1 MTVRAERAIRVKV
14 KMLKPSVQGEVRVR
28 NTRVG
33 GGRKCTLRPGRTGTW
48 AWLCELPKTGWVG
61 GWLWAPVKPG
71 RQGASNKDPSRL
83 Y

>member
-33 GGRKCTLRPGRTGTW
+33 GGEKMHPQTRKNWHLGL
-48 AWLCELPKTGWVG
+48 AV
-61 GWLWAPVKPG
+61 
-71 RQGASNKDPSRL
+71 
-83 Y
+83 